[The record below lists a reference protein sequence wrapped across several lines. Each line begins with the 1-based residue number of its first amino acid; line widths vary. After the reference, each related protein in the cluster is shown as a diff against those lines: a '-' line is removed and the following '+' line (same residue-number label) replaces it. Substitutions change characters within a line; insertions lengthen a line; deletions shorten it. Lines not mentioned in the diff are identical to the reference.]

1 MIIDWLYTSLFLL
14 VVLFLA
20 ALMGEYMAK
29 VFSGE
34 STLMTPLL
42 RPLEKRLYLLCGV
55 DESREM
61 SWKAYAAALL
71 VFNILGFIALFLIQ
85 ELQALL
91 PLNPAGLGAVRWDT
105 ALNTAVSF
113 ATNTNWQ
120 AYSGEQTM
128 SYLTQMMGLTV
139 QNFLS
144 AAIGL
149 AAAIALI
156 RSFVRRNTP
165 TIGNFWVDLTRSVL
179 YVLLPL
185 TLIWALL
192 LASQGVVQTLGP
204 YISAQ
209 TLEGGEQVI
218 AVGPAASQIAIKQ
231 LGSNGGGFFN
241 VNSAHPFENPTP
253 LSNFLE
259 MLAIL
264 LLPASLPFAFGA
276 MLNNRR
282 QGWAIFAAMMVLF
295 LMGVGVALWAEQQ
308 GNPLLDELGVSG
320 GTNMEG
326 KEARFSLLESV
337 LWAVS
342 TTATS
347 SGSVNT
353 MHDSMMPLT
362 GMVLI
367 FNMVVGE
374 VIFGG
379 IGVGL
384 ISIMFYAIM
393 TMFLAGLMVGRTP
406 ELLGKKLEPF
416 EMIMAAIALLAPSI
430 TMLLL
435 AGTAIILPEGLS
447 SLNNAGPHGLSEIL
461 YAFAS
466 ACNNNGSAFAGL
478 NANTVFY
485 NLALSLGML
494 VGRFAT
500 ILPALA
506 LAGSLASKKIVPTSL
521 ATFPVASPL
530 FVVMLVGIVIIVGAL
545 TFFPV
550 LVLGPI
556 LEQLMI
562 LEGRTF

>member
-34 STLMTPLL
+34 RTLTTPLL
-42 RPLEKRLYLLCGV
+42 RPLEQRLYLLCGV

-61 SWKAYAAALL
+61 SWKTYAAALL
-71 VFNILGFIALFLIQ
+71 VFNILGLIALFLIQ
-85 ELQALL
+85 ELQSLL

-120 AYSGEQTM
+120 SYSGEQTM

-139 QNFLS
+139 QSFLS

-149 AAAIALI
+149 AAAMALI
-156 RSFVRRNTP
+156 RGFTRRNMP

-192 LASQGVVQTLGP
+192 LASQGVVQTLSP
-204 YISAQ
+204 SISAQ
-209 TLEGGEQVI
+209 TLEGVEQVI

-259 MLAIL
+259 LLAIL

-295 LMGVGVALWAEQQ
+295 LMGLGVA
-308 GNPLLDELGVSG
+308 
-320 GTNMEG
+320 
-326 KEARFSLLESV
+326 
-337 LWAVS
+337 
-342 TTATS
+342 
-347 SGSVNT
+347 
-353 MHDSMMPLT
+353 

-416 EMIMAAIALLAPSI
+416 EMIMAAVALLAPSI
-430 TMLLL
+430 TMLLM
-435 AGTAIILPEGLS
+435 AGTAIVLPESLS

-485 NLALSLGML
+485 NLALALGML

-530 FVVMLVGIVIIVGAL
+530 FVIMLVGVVIIVGAL
-545 TFFPV
+545 TYFPV

-562 LEGRTF
+562 MEGRTF